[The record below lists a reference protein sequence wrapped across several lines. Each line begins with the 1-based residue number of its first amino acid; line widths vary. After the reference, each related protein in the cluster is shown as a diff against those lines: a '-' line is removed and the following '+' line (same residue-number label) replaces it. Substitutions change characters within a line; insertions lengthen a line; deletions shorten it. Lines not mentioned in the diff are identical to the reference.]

1 MSERELG
8 PDSDILPFL
17 PWPSSVYIV
26 QGLRLQGWL
35 SQQTLPLLR
44 GQEAI
49 RGEQPV
55 IIGEHPVG
63 VFVMA
68 WHAAWN
74 E

>member
-1 MSERELG
+1 MSERALG
-8 PDSDILPFL
+8 LDLPFL
-17 PWPSSVYIV
+17 PWPSSAFIV
-26 QGLRLQGWL
+26 QGLSLQGWL
-35 SQQTLPLLR
+35 SQLILPLLR

-55 IIGEHPVG
+55 IIGEHPVR

-68 WHAAWN
+68 WHAARN